1 MLTLAQLVQRID
13 SGDVPSVI
21 LVGGDN
27 EYLVDEA
34 FSSIR
39 DRLLASGGFQLEPY
53 SETADL
59 GAVLDSFRTMSLFG
73 GKRLLAVP
81 EVNAFVT
88 RKEISSLFEKAAS
101 DWTSAKTDRK
111 RSSSVA
117 KLLHILGLLACDLE
131 QSDQAIAEA
140 MGEKKVGR
148 ALAAMLEF
156 ARGSGKRVTRGEAD
170 ASLLAEAV
178 HQGGA
183 PGAVLLLRSG
193 DVPRDSA
200 TVRLIDARG
209 AVVVC
214 DLTREQVPAAIDEA
228 IRGVARDFE
237 VSFQPAAIAALKRT
251 LGIERALLDKYAREV
266 PDIRI
271 LISEAERIATFAGA
285 GGVVTQAMVEQ
296 QVQKVAGGI
305 RYEFAPLYSE
315 KKPLEAIGKLRDLI
329 AQARREDPK
338 VPIEMHYGRFIF
350 PLADEVR
357 QLLAILAFAR
367 MRNIDVKR
375 PMQYNR
381 FRDLIADPLGDYLK
395 ANQLV
400 RQKPHP
406 FPLHKK
412 FEVARLHTEDS
423 LMRALSELAELD
435 FSRKSGGVPT
445 EISLEALVLAS
456 KSF

>member
-1 MLTLAQLVQRID
+1 MVTLSQILEKID
-13 SGDVPSVI
+13 SRDIPPVI

-34 FSSIR
+34 FTSIR
-39 DRLLASGGFQLEPY
+39 DRLVASGGFELEPY

-88 RKEISSLFEKAAS
+88 KKEVSSLYDKAAS

-140 MGEKKVGR
+140 MGEKKAGR
-148 ALAAMLEF
+148 ALSAMLEF
-156 ARGSGKRVTRGEAD
+156 ARTSGKKVTRGEAD

-178 HQGGA
+178 SQGGA

-200 TVRLIDARG
+200 TVRLIEARG
-209 AVVVC
+209 AVVIC

-228 IRGVARDFE
+228 IRGVARDCQ
-237 VSFQPAAIAALKRT
+237 VTFQPAAITALKRT
-251 LGIERALLDKYAREV
+251 LGIDRILADKYAKDV
-266 PDIRI
+266 PDVRI
-271 LISEAERIATFAGA
+271 VVSEAERLATFAGV
-285 GGVVTQAMVEQ
+285 GGVVTPAMVEQ
-296 QVQKVAGGI
+296 QIQKVAGGI
-305 RYEFAPLYSE
+305 RYEFATLYSE
-315 KKPLEAIGKLRDLI
+315 RKPLEAIAKLRDLI
-329 AQARREDPK
+329 AQARREEPK
-338 VPIEMHYGRFIF
+338 TPMELHYGRFIF

-367 MRNIDVKR
+367 MRNIDVRK

-381 FRDLIADPLGDYLK
+381 FKDLIADPLGEYLK
-395 ANQLV
+395 ANSLV

-412 FEVARLHTEDS
+412 FEVARLHSEAS
-423 LMRALSELAELD
+423 LFRALSDLAELD

-445 EISLEALVLAS
+445 EVGLETIVLAA
-456 KSF
+456 KP